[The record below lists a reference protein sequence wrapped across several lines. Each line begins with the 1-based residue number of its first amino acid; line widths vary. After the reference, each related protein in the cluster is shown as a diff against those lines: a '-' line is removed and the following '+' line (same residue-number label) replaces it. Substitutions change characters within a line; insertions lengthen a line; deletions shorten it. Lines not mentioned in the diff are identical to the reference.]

1 MGWTSQILD
10 VGPRRPRAARSTFL
24 ASRHT
29 TPFFGARCALKCA
42 ILGRRFGSRPAG
54 VPTGVFGRPK
64 MHPVCGFCPQN
75 GSVWGLENPP
85 KLMGWTPQTLD
96 FGPRRSRA
104 ARTTNFGE
112 PSQDPVFGA
121 RCALKWTILGCRFG
135 SRPAG
140 VPTGVFGRPKMHP
153 VCGFCP
159 QNDSVV
165 GTPKSAE
172 NRGVDPTT
180 FYFPST
186 PTSGTSD
193 CVFSGRL
200 VSCGFPLINF
210 NGVFGSGGE

>member
-1 MGWTSQILD
+1 MPFWVPAGRCAERRFWTSKNAPCLLVLPPKRLRFGDSKI
-10 VGPRRPRAARSTFL
+10 RRKSWGVPHKFWTLEL
-24 ASRHT
+24 ADRERLGRRISASLHT
-29 TPFFGARCALKCA
+29 TPF
-42 ILGRRFGSRPAG
+42 
-54 VPTGVFGRPK
+54 
-64 MHPVCGFCPQN
+64 
-75 GSVWGLENPP
+75 
-85 KLMGWTPQTLD
+85 
-96 FGPRRSRA
+96 
-104 ARTTNFGE
+104 
-112 PSQDPVFGA
+112 FGA

-210 NGVFGSGGE
+210 QWCFRVGWGVTLSLGGFFFVGLGFFCGGSGGLGTRFLGGCYR